1 MGNPSSRQSLTR
13 YAWLSIGAS
22 VATIGLKSGAYWLT
36 GSVGLLSDA
45 LEAVVNLVA
54 AVVALGVLTIAARP
68 PDDDHAYG
76 HNKVEYFS
84 SGLEGGLIL
93 LAAFGIIYT
102 ASERLFNPHSIEQV
116 GIGLVISLVASL
128 VNFAVARVLLKAGR
142 RHHSI
147 TLEADAHHLMT
158 DVWNSVGVVLGV
170 SVVALTGW
178 EWLDPLIALVI
189 AANIIRAGVRL
200 LQRSALG
207 LLDTALTTTDRALV
221 VAVLTKYCE
230 QEGNPYH
237 ALRTREAGARR
248 FVSVHILV
256 PGMWSVMQGHHL
268 LECIEAELRKALP
281 GTTVFT
287 HLEPLE
293 DPVSFE
299 DQTLDRVSDLH
310 DVTLPDLRQPWRG
323 SGPHQ

>member
-1 MGNPSSRQSLTR
+1 MVSPSSRQSLTR
-13 YAWLSIGAS
+13 YAWLSIGAA
-22 VATIGLKSGAYWLT
+22 VVTIGMKSGAYWLT

-102 ASERLFNPHSIEQV
+102 AGERLFNPHSIDQV

-158 DVWNSVGVVLGV
+158 DVWNSVGVVVGV

-178 EWLDPLIALVI
+178 QWLDPLIALVI

-200 LQRSALG
+200 LQRSTLG
-207 LLDTALTTTDRALV
+207 LLDTALTTADRALV

-230 QEGNPYH
+230 QEGIQFH

-310 DVTLPDLRQPWRG
+310 
-323 SGPHQ
+323 